1 VSPRA
6 PIVVDEKELARSAA
20 VLLAQALK
28 DALASKAR
36 VSFATSGG
44 GTPGPI
50 HRVLATLDVPWERVD
65 FYFVDER
72 CVPPDSPESNFRLAR
87 ETLLVPVGAKDSQVF
102 RMEGERS
109 DFDAAARDYEARLP
123 AALDVALIGLGED
136 GHTASLF
143 PGHPALEEKSRRV
156 LTVVGPKPPP
166 QRLTLTLPAL
176 LATRYVLGVTQ
187 GAGKREALR
196 QMLSGGNVPAAR
208 VTNALWM
215 VDRSA
220 AGQ

>member
-1 VSPRA
+1 MSRA
-6 PIVVDEKELARSAA
+6 PIVVDEKELPRAA
-20 VLLAQALK
+20 AGMLAQALK
-28 DALASKAR
+28 DVLASQPR
-36 VSFATSGG
+36 CSFATSGG

-65 FYFVDER
+65 FFFVDER
-72 CVPPDSPESNFRLAR
+72 CVPPDSPDSNYRLAR
-87 ETLLVPVGAKDSQVF
+87 ETLLQAVGATDAQVF
-102 RMEGERS
+102 RMEGERT

-123 AALDVALIGLGED
+123 PALDVVLIGLGED

-143 PGHPALEEKSRRV
+143 PGHPALEEKTRRV
-156 LTVVGPKPPP
+156 LSVVGPKPPP

-176 LATRYVLGVTQ
+176 LSARSVLGVTQ

-196 QMLSGGNVPAAR
+196 QVFAGGNVPAAL

-215 VDRSA
+215 VDRAA
-220 AGQ
+220 AGP